1 MEAVDVCEKCEVSDW
16 NSEDFMDES
25 AFSCSDFVCY
35 SCLDKHACT
44 GQCYQEG

>member
-25 AFSCSDFVCY
+25 AFSCSGLRLLQLY
-35 SCLDKHACT
+35 L
-44 GQCYQEG
+44 